1 MNKVFLFFLFF
12 TLYAVYFEYT
22 ESNDCFIH
30 HKNKINH
37 LLYFE
42 QRQILWRKSLIA
54 AFIAFILLYFL
65 HEDKSILKETS
76 SVIITKMFILFFAFY
91 SVWYINNDM
100 YYQVL
105 KEANKVIKHKTKR
118 KKVT

>member
-1 MNKVFLFFLFF
+1 MTKVFLFFTFF

-22 ESNDCFIH
+22 ERDHCFIH

-42 QRQILWRKSLIA
+42 KRQILWRKSLIA
-54 AFIAFILLYFL
+54 AFIAFILLYLL
-65 HEDKSILKETS
+65 HEDTSILKEKPS
-76 SVIITKMFILFFAFY
+76 IILTKMFILFFAFY

-105 KEANKVIKHKTKR
+105 NEANKVIKHKTKR